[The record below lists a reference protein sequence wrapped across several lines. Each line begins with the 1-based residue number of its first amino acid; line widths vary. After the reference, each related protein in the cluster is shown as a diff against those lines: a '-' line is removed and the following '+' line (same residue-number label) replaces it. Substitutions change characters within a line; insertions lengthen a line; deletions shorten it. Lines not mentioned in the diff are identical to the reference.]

1 MYNVTGKARAR
12 KNIKI
17 LQKVLNNFKYPS
29 WGFMEILV
37 RWTQISSNTDE
48 KPKIWS
54 RWKPCSVAGKR
65 TGGALAVGGGGGGT
79 TQTMQQTGDK
89 EQSLLW

>member
-17 LQKVLNNFKYPS
+17 LQKVLNNFKYLS
-29 WGFMEILV
+29 WGFMEVLV
-37 RWTQISSNTDE
+37 QWTQISRNTEE

-54 RWKPCSVAGKR
+54 SCKPCSVAGK
-65 TGGALAVGGGGGGT
+65 GEEEL
-79 TQTMQQTGDK
+79 
-89 EQSLLW
+89 

>member
-1 MYNVTGKARAR
+1 
-12 KNIKI
+12 
-17 LQKVLNNFKYPS
+17 
-29 WGFMEILV
+29 MEILV

-65 TGGALAVGGGGGGT
+65 TGGALAVGGGGNNT
-79 TQTMQQTGDK
+79 DNATDR
-89 EQSLLW
+89 